1 MRVIDLSHNNLTPHG
16 IQYLVTQLQ
25 TGNCLVFS
33 QLEDLNLAGNPLDEA
48 SSQALANAIGELR
61 TQDKLSL
68 SKLDMTDTSCGAGG
82 AADFVRLGHLRVLN
96 IFNNRLGSDGFVAL
110 AKVLQGGHPTL
121 ETLDVGGNQATE
133 AGVVALLQAF
143 TVKTES
149 FRNSLKLVVVGGNE
163 SGPTI
168 ETLVKEIKKVHPEMD
183 IARDKP
189 RKQQEDGMVQT

>member
-1 MRVIDLSHNNLTPHG
+1 
-16 IQYLVTQLQ
+16 
-25 TGNCLVFS
+25 
-33 QLEDLNLAGNPLDEA
+33 LNLAGNPLDEA

-61 TQDKLSL
+61 TQEKLLL
-68 SKLDMTDTSCGAGG
+68 SNLDMTDTSCGAGG
-82 AADFVRLGHLRVLN
+82 AVDLVRLGHLRVLN

>member
-1 MRVIDLSHNNLTPHG
+1 
-16 IQYLVTQLQ
+16 
-25 TGNCLVFS
+25 VFS

-68 SKLDMTDTSCGAGG
+68 SNLDMTDTSCGAGG
-82 AADFVRLGHLRVLN
+82 AVDLVRLGHLRVLN
-96 IFNNRLGSDGFVAL
+96 IFNNRLGSDSFVAL

-168 ETLVKEIKKVHPEMD
+168 ETLVEEIKKVHPEMD

-189 RKQQEDGMVQT
+189 GKQQEDGMVQT